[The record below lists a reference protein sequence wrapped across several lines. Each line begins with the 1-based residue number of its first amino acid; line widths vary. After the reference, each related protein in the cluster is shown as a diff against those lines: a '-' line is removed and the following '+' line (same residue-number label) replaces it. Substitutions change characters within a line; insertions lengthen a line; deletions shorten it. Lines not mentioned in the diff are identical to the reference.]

1 MRLSGF
7 ASGLDI
13 DAMVKELMK
22 AKRSS
27 YDTMIKNRTKVEWQQ
42 EDYRSISTKIVD
54 FRNNKLS
61 AFNLSNAMSAKTS
74 EVSGDTAALT
84 VNSTSPTALG
94 SLDVRVDEV
103 AKAAN
108 TVFKFSGGTVNGGG
122 ADKTL
127 SELGFDL
134 TSGNLAVIEINNVI
148 ITANGSDTLSTLA
161 KQINAVSGSVK
172 ATALYDASSGSFSIT
187 ASKTGATELDTNG
200 ATVTGL
206 AVNGFTATN
215 ATENFTDGKNAK
227 VQINGIE
234 YNQANNRFVVGGID
248 FTVKA
253 KTAANSS
260 TAIATTQDTNKTM
273 ETIKSFVTEYNN
285 LINSVNTELS
295 EARNRSFAPLTS
307 EEKKEMSD
315 KEIEQWE
322 AKARSGTLRNDGTLS
337 QLVSDLRTTVT
348 SLIGGIVDGNGKK
361 LSIGITTGGYTEKG
375 KLVLDETKLRTALES
390 SPDEVTALFMG
401 STGVFSKMS
410 KSSMTALNSLSKK
423 AGTSLVSTDLN
434 ASFKD
439 NSALST
445 QIRNMKTR
453 ESSLLTRLDRMEEQY
468 YKQFS
473 AMESAINKY
482 NSQSS
487 SLGSFYS

>member
-108 TVFKFSGGTVNGGG
+108 TVFKFSGGTTNGG

-127 SELGFDL
+127 SELGFDI
-134 TSGNLAVIEINNVI
+134 TGDNVAVIEINNVI

-172 ATALYDASSGSFSIT
+172 ATALYDANSGSFSIT
-187 ASKTGATELDTNG
+187 SSKTGATELDTNG
-200 ATVTGL
+200 ATVNGL
-206 AVNGFTATN
+206 AVSGFSATN
-215 ATENFTDGKNAK
+215 ATETFTDGKNAK

-260 TAIATTQDTNKTM
+260 TAIATTQDTNKTI

-285 LINSVNTELS
+285 LINSINTELS

-322 AKARSGTLRNDGTLS
+322 AKARSGTLRNDSTLS

-348 SLIGGIVDGNGKK
+348 SLVGGIVDGNGKK

-390 SPDEVTALFMG
+390 SPSEVTALFMG
-401 STGVFSKMS
+401 NTGVFSKMS
-410 KSSMTALNSLSKK
+410 KSSMTALNTLSKK
-423 AGTSLVSTDLN
+423 AGTSLVSTDIN

-439 NSALST
+439 NSTLST

>member
-1 MRLSGF
+1 MRLSGL

-22 AKRSS
+22 AKRST
-27 YDTMIKNRTKVEWQQ
+27 YDNMIKNRTKVEWQQ

-61 AFNLSNAMSAKTS
+61 SFNLSSAMSAKTS
-74 EVSGDTAALT
+74 EISGDTAALT

-94 SLDVRVDEV
+94 SLDILVDEV
-103 AKAAN
+103 ATAAN
-108 TVFKFSGGTVNGGG
+108 TVFKFNKGTTSTGQE
-122 ADKTL
+122 KTL
-127 SELGFDL
+127 SELGFNITGGD
-134 TSGNLAVIEINNVI
+134 AVIEINNVL
-148 ITANGSDTLSTLA
+148 ITAKGTDTLSTLA
-161 KQINAVSGSVK
+161 KQINAVSGTAK
-172 ATALYDASSGSFSIT
+172 ATALYDPASGSFSIT
-187 ASKTGATELDTNG
+187 ATKTGSTTDDGNGSTTN
-200 ATVTGL
+200 GL
-206 AVNGFTATN
+206 AVTGFASTDV
-215 ATENFTDGKNAK
+215 TETYKDGKNAR

-234 YNQANNRFVVGGID
+234 YIQANNRFSVGGID
-248 FTVKA
+248 FTVKG
-253 KTAANSS
+253 KTASGSS
-260 TAIATTQDTNKTM
+260 TAITTTQDTNKTI
-273 ETIKSFVTEYNN
+273 ETIKSFVTEYNSLMN
-285 LINSVNTELS
+285 AVNSELS

-307 EEKKEMSD
+307 EEKKELTD

-322 AKARSGTLRNDGTLS
+322 TKARSGTLRNDSTLS

-348 SLIGGIVDGNGKK
+348 SLIGGIVDGDGKK

-375 KLVLDETKLRTALES
+375 KLVLDEAKLRTALES
-390 SPDEVTALFMG
+390 SPADVSALFTG
-401 STGVFSKMS
+401 TTGVFSKMS

-434 ASFKD
+434 SSFME

-445 QIRNMKTR
+445 QIKSMKSR
-453 ESSLLTRLDRMEEQY
+453 ESSLLTRLDRMEDQY

-473 AMESAINKY
+473 AMESAINKF

-487 SLGSFYS
+487 TLGSFYS